1 VRAFVTAS
9 QLERRPSIA
18 IDRDRLRPDVRVG
31 VRQEALDRGLDLA
44 LIPVWGWGP
53 RARPTDLPRPS
64 GCPTASVIAYA
75 VEPASTGTARSPV
88 PTIPN
93 VNSNDA
99 NEPANGLSA
108 AAASAAVFTV
118 VIPALPSVAA
128 DATMIANMTERLVSM
143 MTTGIMIVSVGPT
156 RVSRMR
162 ETSSL
167 VDQLRPKSN
176 VKTCLAKIS
185 SCCQ

>member
-1 VRAFVTAS
+1 M
-9 QLERRPSIA
+9 
-18 IDRDRLRPDVRVG
+18 
-31 VRQEALDRGLDLA
+31 RG
-44 LIPVWGWGP
+44 
-53 RARPTDLPRPS
+53 RPTCPS
-64 GCPTASVIAYA
+64 GRPTASVIAYA

-128 DATMIANMTERLVSM
+128 DATMIANMT
-143 MTTGIMIVSVGPT
+143 
-156 RVSRMR
+156 
-162 ETSSL
+162 
-167 VDQLRPKSN
+167 
-176 VKTCLAKIS
+176 KTAEPIPAKMSALMCRI
-185 SCCQ
+185 